1 MLCRAALAFSLVLRF
16 TSIYPS
22 FAADASRAGTVWRI
36 GYIVNSP
43 DLLRADEVIR

>member
-1 MLCRAALAFSLVLRF
+1 MLCRAAVAVGLVLRI

-22 FAADASRAGTVWRI
+22 FTADATQAGKVWRI